1 MPVVTGIRKGFLDG
15 VRLYGAGGSGECNRP
30 TADSL
35 LHFPERLRN
44 RCQVIDTR
52 QLVNGATQ
60 VPAAKETD
68 HIKEKPKQTNSNITK
83 KEACQWEVQ
92 SVDCNER
99 EIVVRLHPPPNVMSM
114 KDVELTASLGV
125 IEVSITPRGPAA
137 GFTQQVGKETFD
149 MPTDVS
155 LFTDICVML
164 AGRLAEAT
172 RHAELTTG
180 TQEDYQRAT
189 KTAIHVFLAFG
200 MSHHV
205 GFLAFEPQ
213 RLDEGRIYQKHS
225 EKIQAVAE
233 EEAARLV
240 GTAQQYTKTLIAENK
255 ELLHRLADAIFTR
268 KELLKEDLEAILGP
282 RGAARLSLEA
292 EKVLTAFVQ
301 KSEKHGT
308 TVRSTSG

>member
-1 MPVVTGIRKGFLDG
+1 MRRLLRPRCRGTIRLPNGHFCQPLTMFSWAKKHRSRMSEATARRVALHE
-15 VRLYGAGGSGECNRP
+15 SGH
-30 TADSL
+30 TLIAWL
-35 LHFPERLRN
+35 LPR
-44 RCQVIDTR
+44 QSDVI
-52 QLVNGATQ
+52 
-60 VPAAKETD
+60 K
-68 HIKEKPKQTNSNITK
+68 
-83 KEACQWEVQ
+83 
-92 SVDCNER
+92 
-99 EIVVRLHPPPNVMSM
+99 
-114 KDVELTASLGV
+114 
-125 IEVSITPRGPAA
+125 VSITPRGPAA

-180 TQEDYQRAT
+180 AQDDYQRAT
-189 KTAIHVFLAFG
+189 KTAIHAFLAFG

-205 GFLAFEPQ
+205 GFLACEPQ

-255 ELLHRLADAIFTR
+255 ELLHRLADALFTR